1 MNCKI
6 ENKQPE
12 KGKSALEAKLRRT
25 KEQLWLNYYNETLY
39 KEGVLSQ
46 DEYRKM
52 QKLIVR
58 RRGDIPER

>member
-6 ENKQPE
+6 EKKQPE

-58 RRGDIPER
+58 RRDDIPER